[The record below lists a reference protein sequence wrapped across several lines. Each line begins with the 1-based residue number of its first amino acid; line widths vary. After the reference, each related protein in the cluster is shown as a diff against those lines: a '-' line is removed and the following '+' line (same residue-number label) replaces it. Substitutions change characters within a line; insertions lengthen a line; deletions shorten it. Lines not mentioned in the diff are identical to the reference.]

1 MTKELVARNIKV
13 AADIPTES
21 QQVDFS
27 APVLKA
33 KQAGADAL
41 FVYLNEDESARIL
54 REIRKQGYDK
64 PVVGE
69 TTIMGQKVID
79 LAGEAANGV
88 RGHVGLTIDAPL
100 PGIRAFAE
108 KFEKEYKYKSD
119 HNGIKGYT
127 GIYVI
132 KAATEKLGRVDGK
145 ALAQALKNACFSAKE
160 QPGLLL
166 DLCFDDKGDID
177 RESFLVEVKGGSQEV
192 VSILPPLRKR

>member
-1 MTKELVARNIKV
+1 M
-13 AADIPTES
+13 
-21 QQVDFS
+21 DFS
-27 APVLKA
+27 AAVLRA

-54 REIRKQGYDK
+54 REIRKQGYDR

-88 RGHVGLTIDAPL
+88 RGHVGLTIDAPV
-100 PGIRAFAE
+100 PAIRAFAD
-108 KFEKEYKYKSD
+108 KFEKEYRYKSD

-127 GIYVI
+127 GLYAV
-132 KAATEKLGRVDGK
+132 KAATEKVGRFDRK
-145 ALAQALKNACFSAKE
+145 ALAQALKNACFSARE
-160 QPGLLL
+160 HPGLLL

-177 RESFLVEVKGGSQEV
+177 RESFLVEVKGGRQEV
-192 VSILPPLRKR
+192 VAILPALRKQ

>member
-1 MTKELVARNIKV
+1 V

-108 KFEKEYKYKSD
+108 KFEKEYKLQVGPQRHQGLHRESMSSRRPPRSWP
-119 HNGIKGYT
+119 G
-127 GIYVI
+127 
-132 KAATEKLGRVDGK
+132 GRQ